1 LVPPSLNKNVVGSKW
16 VFYIKYLSD
25 GTVDRFKARL
35 VAKGYTQQPSL
46 DFTDTFS
53 HVVKASTVRVVLS
66 LVVSNN
72 WPLRQLDVKNT
83 FLNGLLQEE
92 VYMDQSLSNVDPQ
105 YPTHICRLL

>member
-1 LVPPSLNKNVVGSKW
+1 VGSKW

-25 GTVDRFKARL
+25 GIVDRFKARL